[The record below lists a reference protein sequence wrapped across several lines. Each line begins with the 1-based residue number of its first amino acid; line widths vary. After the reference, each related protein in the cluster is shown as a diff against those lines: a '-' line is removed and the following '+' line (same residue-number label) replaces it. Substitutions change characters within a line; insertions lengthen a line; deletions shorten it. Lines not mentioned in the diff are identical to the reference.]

1 MIRARADGRCY
12 ISEMSDF
19 KSKYERIRGEVEA
32 ADRALATALDQRVAA
47 VRGLLAL
54 RAEDPGGYYSLP
66 RDADVIARLAELVR
80 VFPSEAVRPVLTE
93 ILSVCQRIV
102 APVEVVYTGMEGG
115 FGHLAARGHFGAAAT
130 LRAVPTSED
139 VLSEVERGHCS
150 FGLLPFETS
159 YDGAVTNT
167 VNLLARS
174 DVKVCAEVPVRRA
187 FHLLNQ
193 SGTADGVLRIYASAS
208 ALNACERYL
217 RDHFPNVELHDTR
230 SGLVAADQAKQDPSY
245 AALGTEVVAELS
257 GLSFAVRNIEDLSD
271 LHTRYVAVGND
282 YPPRT
287 GEDRTAIALALHDA
301 PGVLIDC
308 LQPFAERKIN
318 IYRLE
323 TRPAR
328 GWEFRYLILIEV
340 DGHITDRSLL
350 AAIEALRTSSR
361 YVKVLGSYPKVNRD

>member
-1 MIRARADGRCY
+1 
-12 ISEMSDF
+12 MSDF
-19 KSKYERIRGEVEA
+19 KAKYERIQSDVEA
-32 ADRALATALDQRVAA
+32 ADKALAAALDQRVAA
-47 VRGLLAL
+47 VRGLLEL

-66 RDADVIARLAELVR
+66 RDADVKARMAESVQA
-80 VFPSEAVRPVLTE
+80 FPSDAVRAVMTE
-93 ILSVCQRIV
+93 VLSVCQRIV
-102 APVEVVYTGMEGG
+102 APVEVAFAGVEGG
-115 FGHLAARGHFGAAAT
+115 FGHLAARAHFGAAAT
-130 LRAVPTSED
+130 LHAVPSSEE
-139 VLSEVERGHCS
+139 VLAEVERGHCS
-150 FGLLPFETS
+150 YGLLPFETS

-167 VNLLARS
+167 LNLLARS
-174 DVKVCAEVPVRRA
+174 DVKLCAEVPVRRA

-193 SGTADGVLRIYASAS
+193 TGATDHVTRVYASAS
-208 ALNACERYL
+208 ALTACERYL
-217 RDHFPNVELHDTR
+217 RDHYPDAELHDVR
-230 SGLVAADQAKQDPSY
+230 SGLVGAGQAKRDPSY
-245 AALGTEVVAELS
+245 AALGTELVAELS
-257 GLSFAVRNIEDLSD
+257 GLSFAVRNIEDVSD

-350 AAIEALRTSSR
+350 AAVEDLRGSSR
-361 YVKVLGSYPKVNRD
+361 YVKVLGSYPKVSRD